1 VPAVFSPD
9 VLISERFTES
19 GFDDFRRAVVTVFEK
34 VTVDTEGDG
43 GGGMAKPPAD
53 GNRVHA
59 SGNQLA
65 RMGVAESVQAYC
77 RQLEFG

>member
-1 VPAVFSPD
+1 MPAVFSPD

-53 GNRVHA
+53 GNPYQR
-59 SGNQLA
+59 Q
-65 RMGVAESVQAYC
+65 SVGSHGCGGERAG
-77 RQLEFG
+77 LLPAA